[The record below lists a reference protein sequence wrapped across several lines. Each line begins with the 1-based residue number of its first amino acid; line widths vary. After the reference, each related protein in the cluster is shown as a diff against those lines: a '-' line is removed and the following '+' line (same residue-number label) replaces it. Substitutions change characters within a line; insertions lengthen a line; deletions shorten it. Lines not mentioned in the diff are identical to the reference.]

1 MFPMATASTPALPRV
16 LREATS
22 QVRDLLL
29 WSVQEIWR
37 RATHFVSEVDTS
49 VMLWMVPFWAF
60 MLRVVVVKVRL
71 QRVVGLTRVRRVRV
85 AVRFS
90 IGSGR
95 FVDWLGTRASTY
107 GWLALYCYDV
117 FD

>member
-1 MFPMATASTPALPRV
+1 MMFPMATASTPALPRV

-37 RATHFVSEVDTS
+37 KATHFVSAVETS

-60 MLRVVVVKVRL
+60 MVEGVVVKVR
-71 QRVVGLTRVRRVRV
+71 
-85 AVRFS
+85 
-90 IGSGR
+90 
-95 FVDWLGTRASTY
+95 
-107 GWLALYCYDV
+107 
-117 FD
+117 